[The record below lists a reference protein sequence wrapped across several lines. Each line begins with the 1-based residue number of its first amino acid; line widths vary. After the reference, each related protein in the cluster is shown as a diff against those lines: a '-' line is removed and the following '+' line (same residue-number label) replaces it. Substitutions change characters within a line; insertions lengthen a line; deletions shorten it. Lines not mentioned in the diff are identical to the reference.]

1 MTSGEKEADAIY
13 NQFMG
18 CFRDALDGRKHQ
30 GRRIGAELKFPL
42 VNRDDGTA
50 VEHEMVDKLWQYLAD
65 RGWSTVDDDA
75 SGKVVGATHPGEHN
89 ETVASCETG
98 YCKTEFSLAHVGN
111 LFDLE
116 ESLEW
121 LRDELTPFALENDV
135 YFLGYGIQP
144 VTPPGEDLLMQD
156 GRSSVWDSVFGSN
169 RYIPPHR
176 GVDFHLFTINSDN
189 HVHVSIDEEE
199 EAIRT
204 VNVLNGF
211 SGAQIAISAHSNI
224 WRGQIDPNYKCIT
237 EKFWDWWMEDADR
250 VGVPEKPFENPRDYV
265 ETIAQM
271 KPVYVKRDGAPV
283 VLEGH
288 ESFREYYTSERTR
301 GQDADGNK
309 VELEPQEEDLDL
321 HNSCYW
327 YNARVSRYYTVEN
340 RTNDQQPPGEM
351 VSVAALTL
359 GLVNALGEAE
369 EEIHSYDWST
379 LRKAR
384 QAACRDGAEASVDD
398 ILLSD
403 LAGRMVDIA
412 RKGLERRGKGE
423 EKFLEPLEQRV
434 NDRRCPADGAAE
446 LFNQDGIDG
455 LLEGRTFTE

>member
-1 MTSGEKEADAIY
+1 MASGEKEADAIY

-18 CFRDALDGRKHQ
+18 CFRDALDGRSHQ
-30 GRRIGAELKFPL
+30 DRRIGAELKFPL

-121 LRDELTPFALENDV
+121 LREELTPFARENEV

-169 RYIPPHR
+169 RYIPEDR

-189 HVHVSIDEEE
+189 HVHVSVDEEE

-224 WRGQIDPNYKCIT
+224 WRGRIDPDYKCIT
-237 EKFWDWWMEDADR
+237 EKFWDWWMEDANR
-250 VGVPEKPFENPRDYV
+250 VGVPEKPFEDPRDYV
-265 ETIAQM
+265 DTIAKM
-271 KPVYVKRDGAPV
+271 KPVYVKRNGKPV

-288 ESFREYYTSERTR
+288 ESFRDYYTSERTR
-301 GQDADGNK
+301 GQDAEGNE
-309 VELEPQEEDLDL
+309 VELEPSEEDLDL

-369 EEIHSYDWST
+369 EEIHSHDWST
-379 LRKAR
+379 LRSAR
-384 QAACRDGAEASVDD
+384 EAACRDGTEGSVDG
-398 ILLSD
+398 LELAD

-434 NDRRCPADGAAE
+434 RDRRCPADGAAD
-446 LFNQDGIDG
+446 LFNEGGIQG

>member
-1 MTSGEKEADAIY
+1 MNITETGEKLMAEGEEETDAIY
-13 NQFMG
+13 SQFMG

-121 LRDELTPFALENDV
+121 LRDELRPFARENEV

-169 RYIPPHR
+169 RHIPEHR

-189 HVHVSIDEEE
+189 HVHVSVDEEE

-224 WRGQIDPNYKCIT
+224 WRGRIDPDYKCIT
-237 EKFWDWWMEDADR
+237 EKFWDWWMEDANR
-250 VGVPEKPFENPRDYV
+250 VGVPEKPFEDPRDYV
-265 ETIAQM
+265 ETIARM
-271 KPVYVKRDGAPV
+271 KPVYVKRDGEPV

-288 ESFREYYTSERTR
+288 ESFRDYYTSERTR
-301 GQDADGNK
+301 GQDANGNE
-309 VELEPQEEDLDL
+309 VELAPHHVL
-321 HNSCYW
+321 SP
-327 YNARVSRYYTVEN
+327 S
-340 RTNDQQPPGEM
+340 
-351 VSVAALTL
+351 
-359 GLVNALGEAE
+359 
-369 EEIHSYDWST
+369 
-379 LRKAR
+379 
-384 QAACRDGAEASVDD
+384 ACRTLSVPRTVRRFPARGREDPRREAAAGHLNPAERGQHLEAD
-398 ILLSD
+398 
-403 LAGRMVDIA
+403 AP
-412 RKGLERRGKGE
+412 GLPHPPTRRHPGMHTRGGGM
-423 EKFLEPLEQRV
+423 
-434 NDRRCPADGAAE
+434 ADG
-446 LFNQDGIDG
+446 
-455 LLEGRTFTE
+455 

>member
-1 MTSGEKEADAIY
+1 MPSAEEEADRIY
-13 NQFMG
+13 SQFMG
-18 CFRDALDGRKHQ
+18 CFRDALDGRRHQ
-30 GRRIGAELKFPL
+30 ERRIGAELKFPL

-75 SGKVVGATHPGEHN
+75 SGRVVGATHPGEHN

-121 LRDELTPFALENDV
+121 LREELTPFAQENEV

-156 GRSSVWDSVFGSN
+156 GRSSVWDSVFGTN

-176 GVDFHLFTINSDN
+176 GCDFHLFTINSDN
-189 HVHVSIDEEE
+189 HVHVSVDEEE

-211 SGAQIAISAHSNI
+211 SGAQIAITAHSNI
-224 WRGQIDPNYKCIT
+224 WRGQLDPHYKCIT
-237 EKFWDWWMEDADR
+237 EKFWDWWMEDANR
-250 VGVPEKPFENPRDYV
+250 VGVPEEPFEDPRDYV

-271 KPVYVKRDGAPV
+271 KPVYVKREGKPV

-288 ESFREYYTSERTR
+288 ESFRDYYSSERTR
-301 GQDADGNK
+301 GQDASGK
-309 VELEPQEEDLDL
+309 EVHLEPQEEDLDL

-351 VSVAALTL
+351 VAVSALTL
-359 GLVNALGEAE
+359 GLVNALEEAE
-369 EEIHSYDWST
+369 EEIHSHDWST

-384 QAACRDGAEASVDD
+384 EAACRDGAEGSVDD
-398 ILLSD
+398 LLLSD

-434 NDRRCPADGAAE
+434 KDRRCPADGAAD
-446 LFNQDGIDG
+446 LFNQGGIEG
-455 LLEGRTFTE
+455 LLKGRTFTE